1 MKQQLIKVI
10 NGEVDTLIEDEEKI
24 ELLNN
29 INRQSK
35 KVTSNNLVEV
45 QQLSTM
51 MEVSIHLVHKIQA
64 SQPSTLL
71 TSMLGWKLSGRKKL
85 ISLGKNKSWSR
96 LTSRRKYFYQIPPR
110 EVVSTQEVI
119 YMFPFKI

>member
-10 NGEVDTLIEDEEKI
+10 SGEVDTLIEDEEKI

-51 MEVSIHLVHKIQA
+51 MEVSVHLVHKIQA
-64 SQPSTLL
+64 SQPSTPL

-96 LTSRRKYFYQIPPR
+96 LTSRRKYFYLIPPR